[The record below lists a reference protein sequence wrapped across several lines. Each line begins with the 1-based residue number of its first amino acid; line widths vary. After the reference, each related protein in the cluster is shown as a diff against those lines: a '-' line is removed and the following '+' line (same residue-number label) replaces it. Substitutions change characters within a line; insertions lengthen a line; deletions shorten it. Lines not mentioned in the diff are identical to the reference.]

1 MSASSLCRIIKIAA
15 RRAFQSDSKKAERW
29 RGVHPHVLKSCFL
42 EVLDHGDALTGTQIL
57 SQNDKAF
64 VMGHRLP
71 GSMDSYYTVDKLE
84 ELKEKWLRLAWTEHV
99 PAFTPI
105 ELRKRQLFDMMQF
118 LGVPEDVQNHVKTL
132 ATEWGKPEDFDNGLP
147 MIRALL
153 EGKSVNAAELE
164 GMSGY
169 QLQLQDGKAYIGTAE
184 WHRQLTRQPSQQVV
198 EIETLTNH
206 LQEGWRFVSTLPNGK
221 CVIER
226 AR

>member
-71 GSMDSYYTVDKLE
+71 GSMDSYYTADKLE

-153 EGKSVNAAELE
+153 EGKSVNAADLE
-164 GMSGY
+164 GMSRY

-198 EIETLTNH
+198 EIETLTNY
-206 LQEGWRFVSTLPNGK
+206 LQEGWRFISTLPNGK

>member
-1 MSASSLCRIIKIAA
+1 
-15 RRAFQSDSKKAERW
+15 
-29 RGVHPHVLKSCFL
+29 
-42 EVLDHGDALTGTQIL
+42 
-57 SQNDKAF
+57 
-64 VMGHRLP
+64 
-71 GSMDSYYTVDKLE
+71 
-84 ELKEKWLRLAWTEHV
+84 
-99 PAFTPI
+99 
-105 ELRKRQLFDMMQF
+105 
-118 LGVPEDVQNHVKTL
+118 
-132 ATEWGKPEDFDNGLP
+132 

-184 WHRQLTRQPSQQVV
+184 WHGQRGRQPSQQVV
-198 EIETLTNH
+198 EIETLTNY

>member
-1 MSASSLCRIIKIAA
+1 MNL
-15 RRAFQSDSKKAERW
+15 
-29 RGVHPHVLKSCFL
+29 
-42 EVLDHGDALTGTQIL
+42 
-57 SQNDKAF
+57 
-64 VMGHRLP
+64 
-71 GSMDSYYTVDKLE
+71 
-84 ELKEKWLRLAWTEHV
+84 
-99 PAFTPI
+99 
-105 ELRKRQLFDMMQF
+105 
-118 LGVPEDVQNHVKTL
+118 
-132 ATEWGKPEDFDNGLP
+132 
-147 MIRALL
+147 IRALL

-226 AR
+226 GR